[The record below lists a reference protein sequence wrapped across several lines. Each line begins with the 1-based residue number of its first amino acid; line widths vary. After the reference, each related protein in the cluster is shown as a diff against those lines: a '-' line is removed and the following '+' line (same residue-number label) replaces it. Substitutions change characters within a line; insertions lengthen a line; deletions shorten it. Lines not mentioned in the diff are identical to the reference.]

1 MGDAQIVRPPR
12 TGWGRRTSL
21 FQWRQPAFWLYAAI
35 VVVTAVY
42 TVSQQQL
49 FQELSPTGWALSWLL
64 LLLYGLP
71 LFLAIYLLDLYER
84 EPLSLVF
91 GALVWGAVAATV
103 LAGVA
108 NAGWGLVVA
117 RIGGA
122 AFAAEW
128 TAALTAPFVEESL
141 KAAGVILIYL
151 IARDE
156 MDDVMDG
163 FVYGAMVGLGFALIE
178 DVFYFIAIFGGTT
191 GGVLAGFYVRVVSS
205 GFYGHVLYTS
215 LAGMGIAYFVSRRGE
230 ASFGRRLAVAVGL
243 FAAAVGGHFLWNSPW
258 LNFFPQNLNSAADW
272 LRIPLAAA
280 VKGAPLLLFVVVM
293 VNLARRRERTW
304 LEAALRSEAG
314 SPALSQAELRVLLNP
329 PARRRSRREMRA
341 RAGPGAERL
350 LRRLQ
355 KEQINLAMVRTRSSS
370 EDAPEV
376 VRQRELCRSLRDALL
391 SMPGAA
397 LAATGVRSRT
407 DAQAGVDAE
416 R

>member
-117 RIGGA
+117 GIGGA

-141 KAAGVILIYL
+141 KVAGVILIYL

-280 VKGAPLLLFVVVM
+280 VKGAPLLLFVVVI

-314 SPALSQAELRVLLNP
+314 SPALSEAELRVLLNP

-376 VRQRELCRSLRDALL
+376 VRQRELCRSLRAALL

-397 LAATGVRSRT
+397 LAATGVQSRT